1 MNVNESPQ
9 RRKVSEVIYIKDRP
23 LFPISW
29 LHKQEFCE
37 YQIYL
42 ENIMGIKIA
51 PSKEMIAGDLAHKE
65 LYDSFKKEAIPATLD
80 EMLLESKRVQIF
92 SRELPVRDLEHG
104 IYGLIDEVLLT
115 PDSFVVIDDKPG
127 TKTFQSN
134 INQIFGYCLAFKAVI
149 TQRDSRPIV
158 AALRERGTDNI
169 YWNTPFNLQ
178 AEEHITIVIERIH
191 SLIFGVVE
199 FNSSDNPNKCRSCR
213 FREKCDRILTD

>member
-1 MNVNESPQ
+1 MGINELPQ
-9 RRKVSEVIYIKDRP
+9 PKKVSEVIYIKERP

-42 ENIMGIKIA
+42 ENIMGIKVK
-51 PSKEMIAGDLAHKE
+51 PSKEMIAGNLAHKG
-65 LYDSFKKEAIPATLD
+65 LYDSFRKEAIPATLD
-80 EMLLESKRVQIF
+80 DMLFESKKAQIY
-92 SRELPVRDLEHG
+92 SREFRVRDLEHG

-134 INQIFGYCLAFKAVI
+134 INQVFGYCLAFKVI
-149 TQRDSRPIV
+149 VAPQDARPIV

-169 YWNTPFNLQ
+169 YWNVPFDSQ
-178 AEEHITIVIERIH
+178 AEGYIATVIEHIH
-191 SLIFGVVE
+191 SLLDGVIE
-199 FNSSDNPNKCRSCR
+199 FSSSGNPNKCRNCR
-213 FREKCDRILTD
+213 FKDRCNRILT